1 MLYLFCSA
9 AAPLYKRD
17 ALESISYP
25 SEHIFRFRY
34 AQKYVHQDVLNG
46 LQKFKGKQA
55 LLVFLDTVTK
65 SDSPDFVFY
74 PLRTVTILRLEQ
86 SAGAIYCDFRFGE
99 FVDYGTNARR
109 RDLWDA
115 FFRKQPSRPW
125 PPGSASDGYF
135 VFAETQEPPELV
147 TESSRP
153 YDNWNS
159 VVNQLDQ
166 TNNLKDS
173 TFCLVLGFYQV
184 KRQWA
189 CGAKPYEKK
198 LEPTHNEFD
207 SIYPIPMGQSVV
219 LKMLLSRPSFN
230 YSDPKS
236 ARTLTISAG
245 GDTFSGMSKSKI
257 YSESRYN
264 EDRTLLVCKR
274 VFDTVLATVSVEEV
288 GNIDVRSPRL
298 TLLTRVKVP
307 RLVISAVVGGVAL
320 SALLLALD
328 AEVVKF
334 LSTFCW
340 DSVQSWLDTNA
351 KSIAAVFKLLSPIP
365 VAFSAYLAFRKL
377 PIK

>member
-1 MLYLFCSA
+1 MGARRGGGCGVEQITRCKIDIGSAGHNPSEVLMLYLFCSA

-245 GDTFSGMSKSKI
+245 GDTFSGMSKS
-257 YSESRYN
+257 
-264 EDRTLLVCKR
+264 
-274 VFDTVLATVSVEEV
+274 
-288 GNIDVRSPRL
+288 NIDVRSPRL